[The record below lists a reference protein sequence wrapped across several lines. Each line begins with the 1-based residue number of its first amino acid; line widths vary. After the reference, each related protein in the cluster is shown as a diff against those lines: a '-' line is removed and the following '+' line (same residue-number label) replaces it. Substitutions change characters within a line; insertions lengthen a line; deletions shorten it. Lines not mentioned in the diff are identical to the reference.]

1 MIEQTIEIPQY
12 LRQVKLSESRKRKY
26 YELGKKL
33 PVAKKYAD
41 RTKYDYKTYNKKQY
55 LVDLETGE
63 RVLANPQA
71 AGTPNMMSINGQK
84 LYNGAM
90 HKHTRNKVMQDLKAF
105 MTPFVNQL
113 DPVTDF
119 PLIIEMELHDTI
131 RETSSNSLW
140 DLDNRAWPYIKTFQ
154 DCLTGNK
161 DRDGNLRC
169 KQIIPDD
176 NLLFVTTPP
185 VPKFIP
191 VATAEE
197 RKLVFRLKAETDKR
211 ILEDKEHSK
220 QLKEAI
226 YEFRRVSSGDQQDM
240 ED

>member
-1 MIEQTIEIPQY
+1 
-12 LRQVKLSESRKRKY
+12 
-26 YELGKKL
+26 
-33 PVAKKYAD
+33 
-41 RTKYDYKTYNKKQY
+41 
-55 LVDLETGE
+55 
-63 RVLANPQA
+63 
-71 AGTPNMMSINGQK
+71 
-84 LYNGAM
+84 
-90 HKHTRNKVMQDLKAF
+90 MQDLKNF
-105 MTPFVNQL
+105 MTPFINQL
-113 DPVTDF
+113 EPITEF
-119 PLIIEMELHDTI
+119 PLIIEMEIHDTI

-140 DLDNRAWPYIKTFQ
+140 DLDNRAWPYVKTFQ

-226 YEFRRVSSGDQQDM
+226 YEFSRVQNGDQQDM